1 MSMDL
6 VVSLN
11 QGSLTDSYFKRQN
24 GLIRYEFGI
33 FRLIG

>member
-24 GLIRYEFGI
+24 GLIMYEFSL